1 MTSSLETSNRRLVP
15 DRRARPTPLWG
26 TFRMRGRRCGFRREG
41 ERRNSYV
48 DRLSIRVVLLSLS
61 IVILSFLDA
70 GFTLLHLELGGWE
83 VNPLMRLALVSGIPF
98 FLTVKI
104 CLTGVGVV
112 FLAAHQNFRL
122 SWVALRCVAA
132 VYLWLLAYHIYLYG
146 AGRG

>member
-1 MTSSLETSNRRLVP
+1 MP

-26 TFRMRGRRCGFRREG
+26 TLRMRGRRRAFRRAG
-41 ERRNSYV
+41 EERNRYV
-48 DRLSIRVVLLSLS
+48 DRLSMCVVILSLA

-83 VNPLMRLALVSGIPF
+83 VNPLMRLALIAGIPA
-98 FLTVKI
+98 FLTIKI
-104 CLTGVGVV
+104 CLTGLGVV

-132 VYLWLLAYHIYLYG
+132 VYLWLLAYHIFLYG

>member
-1 MTSSLETSNRRLVP
+1 MTSSQETCNRRLVA
-15 DRRARPTPLWG
+15 DRRTRPTPLWG
-26 TFRMRGRRCGFRREG
+26 TLRMRGRRHGFRRAG
-41 ERRNSYV
+41 EARNSYV
-48 DRLSIRVVLLSLS
+48 DRLSMRVVLLSLS

-83 VNPLMRLALVSGIPF
+83 VNPLMRLALVAGIPI
-98 FLTVKI
+98 FLTIKI

-146 AGRG
+146 AAPP

>member
-1 MTSSLETSNRRLVP
+1 LTSSLETCNRRLVA

-26 TFRMRGRRCGFRREG
+26 TLRLRGRRRGFRRAG
-41 ERRNSYV
+41 EARNRYV
-48 DRLSIRVVLLSLS
+48 DRLSMRVVVLSLV

-83 VNPLMRLALVSGIPF
+83 VNPLMRLALVAGIPF

-122 SWVALRCVAA
+122 SWVALRCVAT

-146 AGRG
+146 AGPP